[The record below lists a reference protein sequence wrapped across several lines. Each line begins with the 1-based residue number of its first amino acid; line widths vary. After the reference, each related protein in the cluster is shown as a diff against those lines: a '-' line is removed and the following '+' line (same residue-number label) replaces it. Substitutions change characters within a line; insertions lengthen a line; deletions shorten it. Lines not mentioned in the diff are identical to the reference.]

1 MSQDDFFWPEAPA
14 LRQELHFGDRTLS
27 AFADRPGDLD
37 AMLATA
43 AAANPAGDAVICGSV
58 RISHARLRIMADQ
71 VAALLAAEGMSRGHR
86 VGLLVGNRWEFVAA
100 LVGAVRAGIVIV
112 PLSTRAS
119 APELAYILDDCGAA
133 LTICEAELADRLPAG
148 ARRLAIGAGPNATGD
163 ARDPFAEILATD
175 PQLPAADAPSV
186 PLAEEDLAV
195 ILYTSGTTGN
205 PKGAMLTHL
214 NIVHSCLVYRHC
226 MRLTAADRT
235 IVAVP
240 ASHVTGLI
248 ANLFA
253 LLGVGGAVV
262 MMPRFEADAFL
273 ALATAERM
281 TFTMMVPAMYNLCLL
296 RADFTRHDLSH
307 WRVGSFGGAPMPVA
321 TIERVAQLL
330 PNLDLV
336 QAYGATETT
345 SPATIM
351 PAGGQIARPASVGA
365 PVPGADIRI
374 MDSEGHEVP
383 RGQSGE
389 VWIGGPMV
397 VPGYWNL
404 PEKTAESF
412 VDGAWRSGD
421 VGRLDDAGYL
431 FIHDRLKDMINRGG
445 YKVFSAEVENV
456 LAFHPGVAEVAVV
469 PYPDPVL
476 GEKVQAFV
484 HRRDADIDETI
495 LAAFCRERLAD
506 YKIPDR
512 FVFTTDPLPRNA
524 NGKLMKAPLREQAR
538 TDAARDI

>member
-37 AMLATA
+37 AMLAAA
-43 AAANPAGDAVICGSV
+43 AAANPHGDAVICGSV
-58 RISHARLRIMADQ
+58 RISHAHLRVIADQ
-71 VAALLAAEGMSRGHR
+71 VAALLAAEGMSRGDR

-100 LVGAVRAGIVIV
+100 LVGAVRAGIVVV

-119 APELAYILDDCGAA
+119 PPELAYILDDCGAA
-133 LTICEAELADRLPAG
+133 LTICEAELADRLPEG
-148 ARRLAIGAGPNATGD
+148 ARRLAMGAGPNATAD
-163 ARDPFAEILATD
+163 ARDPFAEILAAD

-226 MRLTAADRT
+226 MRLSATDRT

-248 ANLFA
+248 ANVFA

-262 MMPRFEADAFL
+262 MMHRFEADAFL

-351 PAGGQIARPASVGA
+351 PAGRQIARPASVGA

-421 VGRLDDAGYL
+421 VGRLDEAGYL

-484 HRRDADIDETI
+484 HRRDADIDETV

-506 YKIPDR
+506 YKVPDR
-512 FVFTTDPLPRNA
+512 FVFTADPLPRNA

-538 TDAARDI
+538 TDAGRDI

>member
-1 MSQDDFFWPEAPA
+1 MSRDDFFWPEAPA
-14 LRQELHFGDRTLS
+14 LRQEPHFGDRTLS
-27 AFADRPGDLD
+27 AFADRPADID

-43 AAANPAGDAVICGSV
+43 AAANPHGDAVICGSV
-58 RISHARLRIMADQ
+58 RISHAHLRTMADQ
-71 VAALLAAEGMSRGHR
+71 VAARLVAEGMSRGDR

-119 APELAYILDDCGAA
+119 PPELAYILDDCGAA
-133 LTICEAELADRLPAG
+133 LTICEAELADRLPEG
-148 ARRLAIGAGPNATGD
+148 ARRLAMGAGPNATGD
-163 ARDPFAEILATD
+163 ARDPFAEILATA
-175 PQLPAADAPSV
+175 PQTLATDAPSV
-186 PLAEEDLAV
+186 LLAEEDLAV

-248 ANLFA
+248 ANVFA

-262 MMPRFEADAFL
+262 MMARFEADAFL

-374 MDSEGHEVP
+374 MDSDGHEVP

-412 VDGAWRSGD
+412 IDGAWRSGD

-484 HRRDADIDETI
+484 HRRDTETDETI

>member
-1 MSQDDFFWPEAPA
+1 VSQGDRFWPDAPA
-14 LRQELHFGDRTLS
+14 LRQEPHFGDRTLDV
-27 AFADRPGDLD
+27 FADRPRDLD
-37 AMLATA
+37 AMLAAA
-43 AAANPAGDAVICGSV
+43 AAANPHGDAVICGSV
-58 RISHARLRIMADQ
+58 RISHARLRVMADQ
-71 VAALLAAEGMSRGHR
+71 VAALLTAEGISRGDR

-100 LVGAVRAGIVIV
+100 LVGGVRAGIVIV

-119 APELAYILDDCGAA
+119 SPELAYILDDCGAA
-133 LTICEAELADRLPAG
+133 LTICEAELAHRLPEG
-148 ARRLAIGAGPNATGD
+148 ARRLAIGAEPDTTED
-163 ARDPFAEILATD
+163 ARDPFAEILATASQTLATD
-175 PQLPAADAPSV
+175 ALPV

-214 NIVHSCLVYRHC
+214 NIAHSCLVYRHC

-248 ANLFA
+248 ANVFA

-262 MMPRFEADAFL
+262 MMARFEADAFL

-281 TFTMMVPAMYNLCLL
+281 TFTIMVPAMYNLCLL

-365 PVPGADIRI
+365 PVPGANIRI

-412 VDGAWRSGD
+412 IDGAWRSGD
-421 VGRLDDAGYL
+421 VGRLDEAGYL

-484 HRRDADIDETI
+484 HRRDAEIDETV
-495 LAAFCRERLAD
+495 LAAFCRVRLAD

-524 NGKLMKAPLREQAR
+524 NGKLMKSPLREQAR
-538 TDAARDI
+538 TDAARDV

>member
-1 MSQDDFFWPEAPA
+1 
-14 LRQELHFGDRTLS
+14 
-27 AFADRPGDLD
+27 
-37 AMLATA
+37 
-43 AAANPAGDAVICGSV
+43 
-58 RISHARLRIMADQ
+58 
-71 VAALLAAEGMSRGHR
+71 
-86 VGLLVGNRWEFVAA
+86 
-100 LVGAVRAGIVIV
+100 
-112 PLSTRAS
+112 
-119 APELAYILDDCGAA
+119 
-133 LTICEAELADRLPAG
+133 
-148 ARRLAIGAGPNATGD
+148 
-163 ARDPFAEILATD
+163 
-175 PQLPAADAPSV
+175 
-186 PLAEEDLAV
+186 
-195 ILYTSGTTGN
+195 
-205 PKGAMLTHL
+205 
-214 NIVHSCLVYRHC
+214 
-226 MRLTAADRT
+226 
-235 IVAVP
+235 
-240 ASHVTGLI
+240 
-248 ANLFA
+248 
-253 LLGVGGAVV
+253 
-262 MMPRFEADAFL
+262 
-273 ALATAERM
+273 
-281 TFTMMVPAMYNLCLL
+281 
-296 RADFTRHDLSH
+296 
-307 WRVGSFGGAPMPVA
+307 
-321 TIERVAQLL
+321 
-330 PNLDLV
+330 
-336 QAYGATETT
+336 T

-351 PAGGQIARPASVGA
+351 PAGGQIARPAGVGA

-374 MDSEGHEVP
+374 MDSEGHEVL

-389 VWIGGPMV
+389 IWIGGPMV

-412 VDGAWRSGD
+412 IDGAWRSGD

>member
-1 MSQDDFFWPEAPA
+1 MSRNDFFWPEAPA
-14 LRQELHFGDRTLS
+14 LRQEPHFGDRTLS

-37 AMLATA
+37 AMLAAA
-43 AAANPAGDAVICGSV
+43 AAANPHGDAVICGSV
-58 RISHARLRIMADQ
+58 RISHARLRTMADQ
-71 VAALLAAEGMSRGHR
+71 VAALLTAEGMSHGDR

-100 LVGAVRAGIVIV
+100 LVGAVRAGIVVV

-119 APELAYILDDCGAA
+119 PPELAYILDDCGAA

-148 ARRLAIGAGPNATGD
+148 ARRLAMGAGPNATGD
-163 ARDPFAEILATD
+163 APDPFAEILATA
-175 PQLPAADAPSV
+175 PQAPATDAPSV
-186 PLAEEDLAV
+186 PLAEDDFAV

-214 NIVHSCLVYRHC
+214 NIIHSCLVYRHC

-248 ANLFA
+248 ANVFA

-273 ALATAERM
+273 ALATAEHM

-412 VDGAWRSGD
+412 IDGAWRSGD

-484 HRRDADIDETI
+484 HRRDAGIDETV

-506 YKIPDR
+506 YKIPDC

-538 TDAARDI
+538 TDAAKNL